1 MLAKTESIIT
11 ERKDREVIFTRI
23 FDAPRELVWTAW
35 SDPKHIARWWGPN
48 GFTTTTYSMDFK
60 PGGVWRFVMHG
71 PDGTDYENKIV
82 YLEIV
87 KPERLVFKHSG
98 GEDDT
103 ESASHQ
109 TTVTFAA
116 EGNKTKLTMR
126 MLFASAEELKRVVET
141 YGAIEGGKQTLG
153 RLAEY
158 VEKTSLS
165 AERRN
170 AG

>member
-1 MLAKTESIIT
+1 MLPTTENIIT
-11 ERKDREVIFTRI
+11 ERTDREVIYTRV

-35 SDPKHIARWWGPN
+35 SDPRHIGQWWGPN
-48 GFTTTTYSMDFK
+48 GFTTTTYSMDFE

-71 PDGTDYENKIV
+71 TDGTDYQNKVV

-98 GEDDT
+98 VEEDT
-103 ESASHQ
+103 ESVSHQ

-126 MLFASAEELKRVVET
+126 VLFASAEELKRVVET

-158 VEKTSLS
+158 VEKASLA
-165 AERRN
+165 AEEAN
-170 AG
+170 VD

>member
-1 MLAKTESIIT
+1 MLARTENIIT
-11 ERKDREVIFTRI
+11 ERTDREVIHTRI
-23 FDAPRELVWTAW
+23 FNAPRDLVWKVW

-48 GFTTTTYSMDFK
+48 GFTTTTYSMDFR

-71 PDGTDYENKIV
+71 PDGTDYQNKVV

-87 KPERLVFKHSG
+87 KPERIVFKHSG

-103 ESASHQ
+103 EGVSHQ

-126 MLFASAEELKRVVET
+126 ILFASPEELQRVVEKV
-141 YGAIEGGKQTLG
+141 GAIEGGKQTLG

-158 VEKTSLS
+158 VEKALT